1 MMVSLQISKSILTVD
16 GSSLVDETLLDHAAQ
31 ATLDYAGAP
40 AGAGLSLVLTDD
52 AQLRQL
58 NRQYL
63 GINSP
68 TDVFS
73 FPAGET
79 DPETD
84 LLYLG
89 DVVISYQRAQA
100 QAAAGGHPVEDELQL
115 LVVHGV
121 LHLLGYD
128 HAEET
133 EKAKM
138 WATITILSQLGC
150 PSLLQRGDYC
160 NLFSKPAPFHFATPS
175 QAGGSS
181 SARSAMP
188 GSMPW
193 SAWRW

>member
-1 MMVSLQISKSILTVD
+1 MMVSLQISESILATD
-16 GSSLVDETLLDHAAQ
+16 GSPPVDETLLDRAAQ
-31 ATLDYAGAP
+31 ATLDNTGAP
-40 AGAGLSLVLTDD
+40 GSADLSLVLTDD

-63 GINSP
+63 GIDSP
-68 TDVFS
+68 TDVLS
-73 FPAGET
+73 FPAGEI

-84 LLYLG
+84 LVYLG
-89 DVVISYQRAQA
+89 DVLISYQRAQA

-138 WATITILSQLGC
+138 WAEQSAILSQLGC
-150 PSLLQRGDYC
+150 SIT
-160 NLFSKPAPFHFATPS
+160 SPA
-175 QAGGSS
+175 G
-181 SARSAMP
+181 
-188 GSMPW
+188 
-193 SAWRW
+193 

>member
-1 MMVSLQISKSILTVD
+1 MMASLQISESILAAD
-16 GSSLVDETLLDHAAQ
+16 GSPPVDETLLDRAAQ
-31 ATLDYAGAP
+31 ETLDHAGAP
-40 AGAGLSLVLTDD
+40 GGADLSLVLTDD

-63 GINSP
+63 GIDSP
-68 TDVFS
+68 TDVLS

-84 LLYLG
+84 LIYLG
-89 DVVISYQRAQA
+89 DVLISYQRAQA

-133 EKAKM
+133 EKAEM
-138 WATITILSQLGC
+138 WAEQSAILSQLGC
-150 PSLLQRGDYC
+150 SIT
-160 NLFSKPAPFHFATPS
+160 SPA
-175 QAGGSS
+175 G
-181 SARSAMP
+181 
-188 GSMPW
+188 
-193 SAWRW
+193 